1 MELVIKNG
9 KVVMPGGVFEAN
21 VAVMNGKIVSLGKT
35 ELKADKIVDAGG
47 KLVLPGLIDS
57 HSHIAQPFQ
66 GALPKETWETGSV
79 SAAFGGITTVIDFAA
94 QFDPIT
100 YEKLGVMGDIKRK
113 EEIAGKQSVIDF
125 AFHGIFVDFSDMNA
139 VLREMEEVVK
149 YGYPSF
155 KEFMTY
161 LLLAISDWNLY
172 LMLNKS
178 REVGATVGVH
188 AENYSLEE
196 GMVKKFVEEG
206 KKEPK
211 YHPLSKP
218 NLVEAEAI
226 QRAIILAEWAK
237 SRIYIAHMSTKEGV
251 ELVRN
256 ARMRGAAIYAET
268 CPQYLTLTDDL
279 YERPD
284 GANFI
289 ISPPLRKKEDN
300 EALWRALAEG
310 YVALYG
316 SDHVPLPSEAK
327 MAAKSFNETPN
338 GAPGNELMLPILYS
352 EGVNKG
358 RITLPRLV
366 EVSSLNASKLFGLYP
381 KKGLIAPGFDADI
394 VILDHKLKRKV
405 RLEDLHMDIDY
416 VNWEGWELTGWP
428 TMVISRGTLVIEEG
442 QLVGKPGHGKPVRG
456 KTDEEIIKT
465 VR

>member
-9 KVVMPGGVFEAN
+9 KIVLPSGVFEAN
-21 VAVMNGKIVSLGKT
+21 VAVDNGEIVSLGKT
-35 ELKADKIVDAGG
+35 ELKADKVIDASG

-66 GALPKETWETGSV
+66 GAIPKETWETGSI
-79 SAAFGGITTVIDFAA
+79 SAAFGGITTVLDFVA
-94 QFDPIT
+94 QLDPIT

-113 EEIAGKQSVIDF
+113 EETAGKQAVIDF
-125 AFHGIFVDFSDMNA
+125 AFHGIFVDFSDMNI
-139 VLREMEEVVK
+139 VLKEMEEAVK

-161 LLLAISDWNLY
+161 LLLAVSDWNLY
-172 LMLNKS
+172 RILSKAK
-178 REVGATVGVH
+178 EIGATVGVH
-188 AENYSLEE
+188 AENYPLEE

-226 QRAIILAEWAK
+226 QRAILLAEWAQ

-251 ELVRN
+251 ELVKN
-256 ARMRGAAIYAET
+256 ARLRGSTIYAET

-300 EALWRALAEG
+300 EALWKALAEG

-358 RITLPRLV
+358 RISLPRLV

-381 KKGLIAPGFDADI
+381 KKGLVAPGFDADI
-394 VILDHKLKRKV
+394 VILDPKLKKTV

-416 VNWEGWELTGWP
+416 VNWEGWKLTGWP
-428 TMVISRGTLVIEEG
+428 TVVISRGTLVIEDG
-442 QLVGKPGHGKPVRG
+442 QLVGKPGHGKPVKG
-456 KTDEEIIKT
+456 KIDEELIKT